1 MASTSTNKQ
10 PLMVDRVLH
19 NVVDLAESVVTVS
32 AENTYIDLVGAN
44 SAQLLVDCTKNDGAV
59 IGEIYANCRAKCA
72 PAYEVALYFSRSF
85 QYLTPSE
92 AYFVGGF
99 YAGGTSGTQATDAD
113 GQPVW
118 EVDADGNQ
126 ILDESGNPIPVIF
139 DGALEGERVVWNAM
153 PEVLNPVPCV
163 GSEDDTDVIGTA
175 FKALYVPRGM
185 ALWAAVVAQH
195 KLNADTNEIEAD
207 RALAAPLLAAQGGY
221 Y

>member
-19 NVVDLAESVVTVS
+19 NVVDLAESAVTVS
-32 AENTYIDLVGAN
+32 AENTYIDIVGAN

-59 IGEIYANCRAKCA
+59 VAEIYANCRAKCS
-72 PAYEVALYFSRSF
+72 PAYEVVLYFSRSF
-85 QYLTPSE
+85 QYLTPNE

-99 YAGGTSGTQATDAD
+99 YAGGTSGAQATDEN
-113 GQPVW
+113 GQPLW
-118 EVDADGNQ
+118 EVDGNGDQ
-126 ILDESGNPIPVIF
+126 ILDADGNPIPVEN

-163 GSEDDTDVIGTA
+163 GSEDDTNVVGTA
-175 FKALYVPRGM
+175 FTALYVPRGM

-195 KLNADTNEIEAD
+195 KINDATGEVEAD
-207 RALAAPLLAAQGGY
+207 RALAAPILAAQGGY